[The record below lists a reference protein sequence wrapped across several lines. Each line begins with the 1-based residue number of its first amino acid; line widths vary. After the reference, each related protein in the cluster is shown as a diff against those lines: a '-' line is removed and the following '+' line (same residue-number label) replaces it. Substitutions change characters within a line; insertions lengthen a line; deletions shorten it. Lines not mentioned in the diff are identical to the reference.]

1 MLDPRRFGPEGA
13 PQLWTGGGGSTGGMG
28 TFVFPPHPTLS
39 HPRSL
44 LGLLDWEPEGG
55 ASVRSLV
62 AE

>member
-1 MLDPRRFGPEGA
+1 MDC
-13 PQLWTGGGGSTGGMG
+13 GGGSIGGMG
-28 TFVFPPHPTLS
+28 TLVSPPHPTLS
-39 HPRSL
+39 HPKSL